1 MRHVFRIRNY
11 NAELSEVSLITFDRD
26 PSTYQ
31 HWKLS
36 FDGPVA
42 TLALDVNEDGGIEP
56 GYKLKLNSYDLGV
69 DIELRDALE
78 RIRFE
83 HPEVGAVVIAS
94 AKERMFCAGA
104 NIYMLGK
111 SSHAW
116 KVNFCKFTN
125 ETRNSIEDSSESSG
139 LKFLAAVNGT
149 AAGGGYELALAADEI
164 VLVDDRSSTVSFP
177 EVPLLAVL
185 PGTGGLTRL
194 VDKRK
199 VRRDLADV
207 FCTTAEGFGGKKAKE
222 WNLVDDVVPPR
233 TFAEKVKE
241 RAQQLAMQSDRPT
254 DAKGISL
261 TPLQRTVDEQGV
273 HYKHVDVSIEENAR
287 TITITVTAPPADE
300 ADEIDALVAKG
311 AEWWPLAMARELD
324 DAILHL
330 RTNVREGGIWV
341 FKTRGDVD
349 TPGDAIEA
357 MLRMDRAL
365 ERHAS
370 HWLVRE
376 TIGLIRR
383 TFGRLEVSSRSI
395 YAVIDEGSCY
405 AGTLFELAL
414 AADRSYMLAAEN
426 GPRIVLSPMN
436 FGPYRMTNRLTRLET
451 RFGGEEQAE
460 AFRARIGESL
470 DAEAALEAGL
480 ITFAPDDLDWD
491 DELRLAIEERVSL
504 SPDALTGMEASLRFG
519 GQETLTTKIFG
530 RLTAWQNWIFIRPN
544 AVGDE
549 GALKLFGSGS
559 KPRFTWERV

>member
-1 MRHVFRIRNY
+1 
-11 NAELSEVSLITFDRD
+11 LITFDRD

-83 HPEVGAVVIAS
+83 HPEVGAVVIGS

-233 TFAEKVKE
+233 VFADKVKE
-241 RAQQLAMQSDRPT
+241 RAQQLAQQTDRPK
-254 DAKGISL
+254 DAKGIAL
-261 TPLQRTVDEQGV
+261 TPVQRTVDEQGV
-273 HYKHVDVSIEENAR
+273 HYQHVDVAIEENAR
-287 TITITVTAPPADE
+287 TITITVNAPAADE
-300 ADEIDALVAKG
+300 ADEIDAIVAKG
-311 AEWWPLAMARELD
+311 AGWWPLAMARELD

-330 RTNVREGGIWV
+330 RTNVRDGGIWV
-341 FKTRGDVD
+341 FKTRGDID
-349 TPGDAIEA
+349 A
-357 MLRMDRAL
+357 MLRMDAAL

-376 TIGLIRR
+376 TVGMIRR

-395 YAVIDEGSCY
+395 YAVIDEGSCF

-414 AADRSYMLAAEN
+414 AGDRSYMLAAEN
-426 GPRIVLSPMN
+426 GPRVVLSPMN

-451 RFGGEEQAE
+451 RFGAPEQVDALRERVGEQ
-460 AFRARIGESL
+460 L

-491 DELRLAIEERVSL
+491 DELRLAIEERASL

-519 GQETLTTKIFG
+519 GQETMTTKIFG

-549 GALKLFGSGS
+549 GALKLFGSGT
-559 KPRFTWERV
+559 KPRFSWERV